1 MTQNSKGSNSRLTYS
16 SIHGHEKLE
25 PLREIEPN
33 TRRPLSPHQDR
44 LLRSLCR
51 FVHVFHRQP
60 SYRELADLMGS
71 ANIQRTIAEIEAK
84 GWIRRSGGKRGAI
97 EIPDDVYEDVIIGPD
112 ENE

>member
-1 MTQNSKGSNSRLTYS
+1 MTTETKPTGERA
-16 SIHGHEKLE
+16 
-25 PLREIEPN
+25 
-33 TRRPLSPHQDR
+33 RRPLSPHQDR

-71 ANIQRTIAEIEAK
+71 ANVQRTIAELEAK
-84 GWIRRSGGKRGAI
+84 GWISRSGKRGAI
-97 EIPDDVYEDVIIGPD
+97 VIPDDVYEDTIIGPD